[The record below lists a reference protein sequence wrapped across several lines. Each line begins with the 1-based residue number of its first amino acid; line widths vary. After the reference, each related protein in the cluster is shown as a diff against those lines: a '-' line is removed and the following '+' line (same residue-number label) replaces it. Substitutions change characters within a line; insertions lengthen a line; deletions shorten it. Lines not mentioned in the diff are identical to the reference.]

1 MNSEYKIFDSSL
13 AQINMII
20 GNDDEKE
27 QFETLHWQSYYCLE
41 HKMYLLRN
49 NPSNLVTY
57 EYLIFY
63 DFGAGKLVRFYESK
77 LILKC

>member
-1 MNSEYKIFDSSL
+1 
-13 AQINMII
+13 MII
-20 GNDDEKE
+20 VNDDEKE

-41 HKMYLLRN
+41 HKMYLL
-49 NPSNLVTY
+49 LTY